1 MLLFQVINIISYY
14 QGRPTRVTDQ
24 QAHNQAKINDTINT
38 TDFEMIEMVSKNE
51 ELIRLL
57 THNLSSFT
65 IIVHLERIFSRSF

>member
-1 MLLFQVINIISYY
+1 MLLFQVINIIC

-38 TDFEMIEMVSKNE
+38 TDFDMIEMVRKNE

-65 IIVHLERIFSRSF
+65 IIVHLERIFSISF